1 MPGLLS
7 TAPVTRHCVWLD
19 LHSRNHS
26 NEASTHALLPAACSR
41 GSRLRRSPGT
51 DASPPA
57 APASALPF
65 PRPSCPG
72 VPWLLSP
79 MCTPRRL
86 QRDIY
91 TWLHTELTSKQAS
104 HLPSTALGYLQSL
117 PWPQQGL
124 QARKPGPPAAQDTG
138 ASASPAPMATVK
150 ASPQA
155 TTVTFIAWSPTTRWG
170 TRLLRE
176 ELVPSCPCWLL
187 PKV

>member
-7 TAPVTRHCVWLD
+7 TALVTRHCVWLGPQG
-19 LHSRNHS
+19 RNRS
-26 NEASTHALLPAACSR
+26 NDASTHALLPAVCSR
-41 GSRLRRSPGT
+41 GSRLQRSPGM

-57 APASALPF
+57 APALGFPF

-79 MCTPRRL
+79 TCTPRHL
-86 QRDIY
+86 QKHIHIL
-91 TWLHTELTSKQAS
+91 LHTELTSKCLRAPQCHSGLSPGSA
-104 HLPSTALGYLQSL
+104 LATAWITGR
-117 PWPQQGL
+117 G
-124 QARKPGPPAAQDTG
+124 KPDPAATQDTG
-138 ASASPAPMATVK
+138 ASALPAPMATVK

-155 TTVTFIAWSPTTRWG
+155 TTVTFIAWSPTTRCG
-170 TRLLRE
+170 TRLLRP